1 MSIEAHSQQSNT
13 ALCKRVSSWLS
24 DGFGRE
30 ELAAIETDV
39 LLGMKY
45 FAGAS
50 MSTMSHAVYV
60 VGCTP
65 NLSTAPSAVATRAH
79 TVVTTCSD
87 GDFKH
92 AGKPSVFYDKVCSS
106 FLPSDSQAQSRDLLA
121 SA

>member
-1 MSIEAHSQQSNT
+1 MCNIEAHSQQSDT

-60 VGCTP
+60 VGCTLKSST
-65 NLSTAPSAVATRAH
+65 LSSGYA
-79 TVVTTCSD
+79 
-87 GDFKH
+87 
-92 AGKPSVFYDKVCSS
+92 SS
-106 FLPSDSQAQSRDLLA
+106 HCGHNVQ
-121 SA
+121 